1 MVQWQA
7 TDGSCYQELGQ
18 GDGSVAGNRRE
29 LLSGARTRRWISSRQ
44 RTGAVIRSYYKELIS
59 GVVSVAGKEQE
70 LFSGAIPR
78 SMCQEWF
85 QYQASD
91 ADIKSW

>member
-1 MVQWQA
+1 M
-7 TDGSCYQELGQ
+7 QEA
-18 GDGSVAGNRRE
+18 SIR
-29 LLSGARTRRWISSRQ
+29 SGISRRQ
-44 RTGAVIRSYYKELIS
+44 RTGAVLRSYYKELIS

-78 SMCQEWF
+78 SLCHEWF